1 MGKQDKELKEMMDR
15 LNSWGSTLEKFDTG
29 IKDKMKDISKPLS
42 SISDLSKSI
51 QDLKDITNKTHDM
64 SNSVEDTEDIEL
76 TLNTIW
82 DMIEDTPNNMQL
94 GKKIRQFYHELK
106 EATPDSMETT
116 ANEMKRENSEKIT
129 YTYESPDGGD
139 TVYKKANGS
148 DTRVLVK
155 DGEQL
160 NIFEENPDQLNLFTD
175 TE

>member
-1 MGKQDKELKEMMDR
+1 MGKQDKELKEMIDR

-29 IKDKMKDISKPLS
+29 IKDKMKDISKPLG
-42 SISDLSKSI
+42 SIQDLSKSI

-64 SNSVEDTEDIEL
+64 SNSMEDTEDIEL

-82 DMIEDTPNNMQL
+82 DMIDDTPNNMML

-106 EATPDSMETT
+106 EATPDSLEKA
-116 ANEMKRENSEKIT
+116 ANTMKDKPT
-129 YTYESPDGGD
+129 YSYESPDGGN
-139 TVYKKANGS
+139 TVYKREHGTDES
-148 DTRVLVK
+148 VLVK

-160 NIFEENPDQLNLFTD
+160 HIFEENPDQLNLFTD